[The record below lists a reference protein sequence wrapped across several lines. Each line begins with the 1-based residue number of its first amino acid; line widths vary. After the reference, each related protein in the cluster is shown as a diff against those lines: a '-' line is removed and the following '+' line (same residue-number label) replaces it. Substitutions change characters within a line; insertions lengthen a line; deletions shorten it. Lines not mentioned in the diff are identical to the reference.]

1 MMAAL
6 LAANTLVV
14 DQRAKLV
21 ELTNQYDIYDAQG
34 GELGSIHQENQSRR
48 RKTVRFVAGVDQFLT
63 HHLSVYDVDG
73 SRLLQV
79 TRPAKLVK
87 SRFAVRADS
96 SRRVGAIVQDNVFGN
111 IRFNLTDGDGRR
123 LGEIRADNW
132 RAWDFTIVD
141 RDDRVVARI
150 DKKFVGVTKAVFTTA
165 DNYIVHIDPALAG
178 DLRLLVIAAAAAVDT
193 ALKQDARGFDI
204 TDVADIIGFG

>member
-1 MMAAL
+1 MTAAL

-14 DQRAKLV
+14 SQRAKLV

-34 GELGSIHQENQSRR
+34 GELGSIHQENQSGR
-48 RKTVRFVAGVDQFLT
+48 RKAVRFIAGVDQFLT
-63 HHLSVYDVDG
+63 HHLSVYDVADG
-73 SRLLQV
+73 KLLQV

-87 SRFAVRADS
+87 SRFAVRAADG
-96 SRRVGAIVQDNVFGN
+96 RRVGDIVQDNVFGK
-111 IRFNLTDGDGRR
+111 IRFSLTGGDGRR
-123 LGEIRADNW
+123 LGQIRADNW

-141 RDDRVVARI
+141 RDDREVARI
-150 DKKFVGVTKAVFTTA
+150 DEKFVGVTKAVFTTA

-193 ALKQDARGFDI
+193 ALNLDPPFFRHWWLAWPG
-204 TDVADIIGFG
+204 